1 MIYYL
6 RKLYIVTKGEVYVK
20 SKFYKVIAV
29 IIAILGGVG
38 GIYLGSIF
46 GDFYSGFNA
55 GIMISCWVG
64 VVILCLIFYGIAS
77 ALEYLEELGA
87 GQDEEQEN
95 NIVVRNEKPVV
106 KNTAKTTDNNMWECP
121 NCHSKN
127 QYSNNPEC
135 PKCHWQP

>member
-6 RKLYIVTKGEVYVK
+6 LGLYIVTKGEIYMK

-46 GDFYSGFNA
+46 GDFYSSFNA

-95 NIVVRNEKPVV
+95 NIVIRNEKPVV

-121 NCHSKN
+121 
-127 QYSNNPEC
+127 
-135 PKCHWQP
+135 KCHWQP